1 MSSKFHSSLVLYW
14 ARTENAHVK
23 IDLKSRTLSGLGTD
37 RRFVDFLSY
46 FRTLSDIC
54 VKMELFTINFIK
66 KCLKYKIPFCILL
79 FYNYPKH

>member
-23 IDLKSRTLSGLGTD
+23 IDLKSRTVSGLGTD

-46 FRTLSDIC
+46 FRTLSG
-54 VKMELFTINFIK
+54 K
-66 KCLKYKIPFCILL
+66 KKFQSRYGFDT
-79 FYNYPKH
+79 YM